1 MDFLSA
7 NRNEL
12 LASLSLVSGIVDR
25 KHTDEI
31 YANVLLEKS
40 AGQVRMVATDA
51 EIQMTAP
58 MDGLTAEKDEAI
70 TVNARIL
77 QDVLKVLPAGAQVNF
92 ILDGEKLNIKSGK
105 SRYTLQTL
113 PAEEF
118 TRIKETDDETAS
130 FSLNKS
136 ELKKLFAHTQ
146 YAMGANEPR
155 LFLNGTLMKI
165 ENKTLAVAATDGHR
179 LALATKALNDNI
191 DDKEI
196 VLPRK
201 TVLELNRLIANT
213 GAEDAPIKITILG
226 SNKKQ
231 VRFEL
236 NGVEMISK
244 VLDVTYPDYNPIIPK
259 PEKNKAIFSRTAL
272 LAALQRVAV
281 VVSMENSTRAIHF
294 SFDNGK
300 VMISANNQKNED
312 AQEEMEVEFTGE
324 TPVELVYN
332 LQYLTDLLNNVEG
345 ERVVLGF
352 DDEKTTALITV
363 EGNDQFKYAV
373 MPVRL

>member
-1 MDFLSA
+1 MNFLNA
-7 NRNEL
+7 KRGDL

-25 KHTDEI
+25 KHTNEI

-40 AGQVRMVATDA
+40 GGQVRMVATDA

-58 MDGLTAEKDEAI
+58 VAGLTAEKDEAI

-77 QDVLKVLPAGAQVNF
+77 QDVLRVLPAAAEIDFV
-92 ILDGEKLNIKSGK
+92 LDGEKLNIKSGK

-113 PAEEF
+113 PAEDF
-118 TRIKETDDETAS
+118 TRIKETDDESAS
-130 FSLNKS
+130 FTLQKN
-136 ELKKLFAHTQ
+136 ELKTLFAHTQ

-165 ENKTLAVAATDGHR
+165 ENKTLAIAATDGHR
-179 LALATKALNDNI
+179 LALATKALNDDIEN
-191 DDKEI
+191 KEV

-201 TVLELNRLIANT
+201 TVLELNRLMANT
-213 GAEDAPIKITILG
+213 GAEDAPIKVTILG
-226 SNKKQ
+226 SSKKQ

-236 NGVEMISK
+236 NGVEVISK

-259 PEKNKAIFSRTAL
+259 PEKNKAIFSRTEL

-281 VVSMENSTRAIHF
+281 VVNMENSTRAIHF
-294 SFDNGK
+294 AFNDGK
-300 VMISANNQKNED
+300 VTISANNQKNED
-312 AQEEMEVEFTGE
+312 AQEEMEVEFIGE

-345 ERVVLGF
+345 NRVVLGF

-363 EGNDQFKYAV
+363 EGNDCFKYAV